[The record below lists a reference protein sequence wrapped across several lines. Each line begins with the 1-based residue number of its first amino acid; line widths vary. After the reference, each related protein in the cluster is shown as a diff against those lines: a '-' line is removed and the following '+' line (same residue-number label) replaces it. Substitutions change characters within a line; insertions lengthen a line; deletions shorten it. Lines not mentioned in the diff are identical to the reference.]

1 MKRPLA
7 LCTAAVVL
15 ATLLGGCAA
24 SRNSL
29 GTHES
34 ACFRVLP
41 EANAAVH
48 DHGHFSGEQ
57 YLPPRALIL
66 EVNHSFVPK
75 SLSNA
80 AKVATCLVAF
90 TGHFNVVS
98 VERGWAPQ
106 GPSGR
111 YAIVVVRQRDLVLLA
126 TVVLRRIPRKL
137 IFGHVFPR
145 LV

>member
-1 MKRPLA
+1 MRKALA
-7 LCTAAVVL
+7 LGTAAVVL
-15 ATLLGGCAA
+15 SALLGGCAA

-29 GTHES
+29 GTHQS

-41 EANAAVH
+41 EALAAVH

-57 YLPPRALIL
+57 YLAPRELIL
-66 EVNHSFVPK
+66 DVHNRNVPK
-75 SLSNA
+75 SLSSA

-90 TGHFNVVS
+90 TGHFQVS
-98 VERGWAPQ
+98 LVKRGWAPQ
-106 GPSGR
+106 GPSGK

-126 TVVLRRIPRKL
+126 TVVLRRIPRRL